1 MSSGATARARRMR
14 EIQERGQQRC
24 EAVLRDIDNGNARIQ
39 AEISDRQFSP
49 MSEVQLKAFLEA
61 VKNDA
66 EIQEKLKAATDA
78 DAIAAIAQSAGFAI
92 SAEEAERFQIEIP
105 QEEIEYLAG
114 GSLRNTNGG
123 SNCNY
128 VPTGGC
134 AMC

>member
-1 MSSGATARARRMR
+1 MR
-14 EIQERGQQRC
+14 EIQESGQPRC

-39 AEISDRQFSP
+39 TEISDRQFSP

-105 QEEIEYLAG
+105 QEEIEYVAG
-114 GSLRNTNGG
+114 G
-123 SNCNY
+123 
-128 VPTGGC
+128 
-134 AMC
+134 